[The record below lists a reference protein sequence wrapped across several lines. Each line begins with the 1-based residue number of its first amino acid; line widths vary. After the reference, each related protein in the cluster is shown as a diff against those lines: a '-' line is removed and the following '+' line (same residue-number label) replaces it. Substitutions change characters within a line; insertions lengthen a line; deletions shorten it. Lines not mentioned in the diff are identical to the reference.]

1 MIGLSFPLR
10 ILSEETL
17 YHNEDSIRLHFS
29 AQLAILNA
37 YTKSSPKLQI
47 SSKVQNL
54 HFRPPRTRKI
64 GECFAPLWKVPGHLF
79 KRIINRITA
88 ICDHPRHESA
98 SFNAE
103 QDDAMAPKAS
113 HAITCM
119 HTWEIVHW
127 LKKLN
132 YSFSISMSKNHSIF
146 CRDKSFWI
154 FSTLSTSSQCSLM
167 NFNRC
172 FSLLMF
178 RSPSDISHRTS
189 FWW

>member
-1 MIGLSFPLR
+1 MKTRYACIFQLSLQ
-10 ILSEETL
+10 
-17 YHNEDSIRLHFS
+17 FS
-29 AQLAILNA
+29 MP
-37 YTKSSPKLQI
+37 T
-47 SSKVQNL
+47 QNRRQNYR
-54 HFRPPRTRKI
+54 FRQKCKIFIFGPPRTRKI
-64 GECFAPLWKVPGHLF
+64 GEFFAPLWKVPGHLF

-132 YSFSISMSKNHSIF
+132 YSFAISMSKNHSIF
-146 CRDKSFWI
+146 CLDKSFWI

-167 NFNRC
+167 NLNRY
-172 FSLLMF
+172 FSLLIF